1 MVSPVLCPEEP
12 CYRAEIKVDI
22 LTPIVFLYSSVNNMT
37 VSRDLPSLQSIT
49 AFESEF
55 PSEDVII
62 VGDPA
67 HSEFL
72 LAGAVTANR
81 SLTFF
86 TAVREARRLIK
97 IRVCQPSIGPEE
109 QPEEILILTGSD
121 WRELLVQYAETVA
134 GKAGVKPM
142 NPAENMTGYCTWYYY
157 YTAVTAQDFQEN
169 LNALQLHRE
178 SYPARVVQIDDG
190 YQTFMGDW
198 FDQNGRWPEP
208 LDAVARRI
216 RNAGMEAGIWLM
228 PFQASTA
235 SRLYREHPDW
245 FVTDENGE
253 TAVSEGWSPKPDHLW
268 ACLDTTIPAVREHL
282 ATVFRTFR
290 AQGFTYFKMDGLGFA
305 LKSGRRHDPS
315 ATAVSAFRLGLKTI
329 REAVPDAFLLGCC
342 SPYLPCV
349 GLVDM
354 CRVGPD
360 TQPEWGSMI
369 PRALHCS
376 MERWWMFDRWFR
388 ADPDVMFTRTDRTT
402 LTPGECRLTVLTG
415 ILTGVTLTSDNLG
428 TLPPERLALLRRAA
442 RLRMRDVRPAKWQLN
457 HYLNSF
463 SGTVEG
469 RAALAVMNET
479 EQEMTV
485 VFSDFGLPEGL
496 EEILQPAGMQKR
508 RIVVPRHDAVLLV
521 APESAVSGD
530 AIGRATGRNGSEV
543 D

>member
-1 MVSPVLCPEEP
+1 MNTPALCPENP

-22 LTPIVFLYSSVNNMT
+22 LTPTVFLYSTVNNMAI
-37 VSRDLPSLQSIT
+37 SRELPSLQSIT

-62 VGDPA
+62 VGDPV
-67 HSEFL
+67 HSKFL

-81 SLTFF
+81 SFTFL
-86 TAVREARRLIK
+86 TAVREARRLVK
-97 IRVCQPSIGPEE
+97 IRVLQPSIKPEE
-109 QPEEILILTGSD
+109 PPEEILILTGSD
-121 WRELLVQYAETVA
+121 WRELLVQYAQAVA
-134 GKAGVKPM
+134 RKAGVTPM
-142 NPAENMTGYCTWYYY
+142 KPAENLTGYCTWYYY

-169 LNALQLHRE
+169 LNALRLHRE
-178 SYPARVVQIDDG
+178 SYPARVVQVDDG

-198 FDQNGRWPEP
+198 FDRNDRWPEP
-208 LDAVARRI
+208 LETVARRI
-216 RNAGMEAGIWLM
+216 RKAGMEAGIWLM

-268 ACLDTTIPAVREHL
+268 ACLDATVPAVRDHL
-282 ATVFRTFR
+282 ATIFRTFR

-305 LKSGRRHDPS
+305 LKNGRRRDPA

-360 TQPEWGSMI
+360 TQPEWGTMI

-388 ADPDVMFTRTDRTT
+388 ADPDVMFTRTDRIRLT
-402 LTPGECRLTVLTG
+402 LGECRLTVLAG

-428 TLPPERLALLRRAA
+428 TLPAERLALLRRAA
-442 RLRMRDVRPAKWQLN
+442 QLRMRNVRPAKWRLN
-457 HYLNSF
+457 CYLNTF
-463 SGTVEG
+463 SGTVDG
-469 RAALAVMNET
+469 KAALAVMNET

-485 VFSDFGLPEGL
+485 EFSDFNLPEEL
-496 EEILQPAGMQKR
+496 EEILQPAGMQKNK
-508 RIVVPRHDAVLLV
+508 IIVPRHDAVLLV
-521 APESAVSGD
+521 APE
-530 AIGRATGRNGSEV
+530 RRTK
-543 D
+543 